1 MESSVVESAYP
12 SSFREH
18 DARTL
23 GEHIRLRH
31 SVDLIGMKRVGIS
44 NFLRF
49 FLTHEQTHKLFIKEK
64 NHLLIPVDLND
75 LVEREIY
82 PFWTLTFKRIVD
94 HVEKK
99 HTASAV
105 HEKISS
111 LFLSSIQTNDLFLLM
126 DGVRKALQF
135 LVSANY
141 IPTLFLLRFDRIK
154 DVVTPEFFD
163 NLQGLRDAT
172 HGKLA
177 YVFTSF
183 RALDALS
190 PQAFTRA
197 DLTAFSHF
205 LYIRPLSY
213 DDAVISINFS
223 KDRYN
228 LSLKEELTKE
238 IVRLTGGHAQYLQL
252 ALILLNELQK
262 EGNISKEKLASIMS
276 QDERVTLVSE
286 ELWESLTSEEQDV
299 LSRIVKQE
307 KLGEE
312 EKKQAQYI
320 FDVGM
325 VKQIDTSFEVFSPL
339 FAQYISYIIHH
350 TSQKERELVFSKK
363 EHLLFTFLQDHLG
376 EICEREEIID
386 AVWPEYKEFG
396 VSDWSID
403 RLVARVRAK
412 LKQQASPFEIRT
424 VRTRGYILTERA

>member
-1 MESSVVESAYP
+1 MESSIIESAYP
-12 SSFREH
+12 SVFRENE
-18 DARTL
+18 ARAL

-49 FLTHEQTHKLFIKEK
+49 FLTHEEAYSLFIKET
-64 NHLLIPVDLND
+64 NHMLIPIDLND

-94 HVEKK
+94 QVEKK
-99 HTASAV
+99 HAASDV
-105 HEKISS
+105 HAKISS
-111 LFLSSIQTNDLFLLM
+111 LFLSSIQTHDLFLLI
-126 DGVRKALQF
+126 DGVRKALEL

-172 HGKLA
+172 HGKLS

-190 PQAFTRA
+190 PQAFTKA

-205 LYIRPLSY
+205 LYIRPLTY
-213 DDAVISINFS
+213 EDAVISINFS
-223 KDRYN
+223 KERYN
-228 LSLKEELTKE
+228 LSFPEELTKE
-238 IVRLTGGHAQYLQL
+238 IFRLTGGHAQYLQL
-252 ALILLNELQK
+252 ALILLNELKK
-262 EGNISKEKLASIMS
+262 EGNTTKDKLVSLMS

-286 ELWESLTSEEQDV
+286 ELWESLTPEEQDV

-325 VKQIDTSFEVFSPL
+325 VNQTETSFEVFSPL
-339 FAQYISYIIHH
+339 FKQYISFVIHH
-350 TSQKERELVFSKK
+350 TSHKDRELVFSKK

>member
-23 GEHIRLRH
+23 GEHLRLRH

-64 NHLLIPVDLND
+64 NHMLIPVDLND

-94 HVEKK
+94 QVEKK
-99 HTASAV
+99 HTASDV
-105 HEKISS
+105 HDKISS

-126 DGVRKALQF
+126 DGVRKALQL

-213 DDAVISINFS
+213 DDAVVSINFS

-228 LSLKEELTKE
+228 LSLKEELIKE

-262 EGNISKEKLASIMS
+262 ENNISKEKLVSIMS

-325 VKQIDTSFEVFSPL
+325 VKQRDSSFEVFSPL
-339 FAQYISYIIHH
+339 FSQYISYIIHH
-350 TSQKERELVFSKK
+350 TSQRERELVFSKK

>member
-1 MESSVVESAYP
+1 MESSVVEAAYP

-94 HVEKK
+94 HIEKK
-99 HTASAV
+99 HTASDV

-126 DGVRKALQF
+126 DGVRKALQL

-228 LSLKEELTKE
+228 LSLKEELIKE

-262 EGNISKEKLASIMS
+262 EGRISKDKLASIMS

-299 LSRIVKQE
+299 LSRIIKQE

-312 EKKQAQYI
+312 EKRQAQYV

-325 VKQIDTSFEVFSPL
+325 VKKKDTSFEVFSPL

>member
-18 DARTL
+18 DALTL

-94 HVEKK
+94 QVEKRQA
-99 HTASAV
+99 ASAV

-126 DGVRKALQF
+126 DGVRKALQL
-135 LVSANY
+135 LVAANY

-172 HGKLA
+172 QGKLA

-205 LYIRPLSY
+205 LYIKPLSY
-213 DDAVISINFS
+213 DDAVISISFS
-223 KDRYN
+223 KDRYS
-228 LSLKEELTKE
+228 LSLKEELIKE

-286 ELWESLTSEEQDV
+286 ELWESLRSEEQDV
-299 LSRIVKQE
+299 LSRIVKKE

-325 VKQIDTSFEVFSPL
+325 VKQMNNSLEVFSPL
-339 FAQYISYIIHH
+339 FAQYISFIIHH

>member
-1 MESSVVESAYP
+1 
-12 SSFREH
+12 
-18 DARTL
+18 
-23 GEHIRLRH
+23 
-31 SVDLIGMKRVGIS
+31 
-44 NFLRF
+44 
-49 FLTHEQTHKLFIKEK
+49 
-64 NHLLIPVDLND
+64 
-75 LVEREIY
+75 
-82 PFWTLTFKRIVD
+82 
-94 HVEKK
+94 
-99 HTASAV
+99 
-105 HEKISS
+105 
-111 LFLSSIQTNDLFLLM
+111 
-126 DGVRKALQF
+126 
-135 LVSANY
+135 
-141 IPTLFLLRFDRIK
+141 
-154 DVVTPEFFD
+154 
-163 NLQGLRDAT
+163 
-172 HGKLA
+172 
-177 YVFTSF
+177 
-183 RALDALS
+183 LDALS

-228 LSLKEELTKE
+228 LSLKEELIKE

-262 EGNISKEKLASIMS
+262 EGRISKDKLASIMS

-299 LSRIVKQE
+299 LSRIIKQE

-312 EKKQAQYI
+312 EKRQAQYV

-325 VKQIDTSFEVFSPL
+325 VKKKDTYFEVFSPL